1 MGVTVAEVLALPV
14 VRAGEPEVHVAA
26 GLDRQVRWVH
36 VGDAAA
42 VADLLT
48 GGELILTTGP
58 ALASDPGGYC
68 TALADA
74 GAVGLVVELGPRLP
88 DLPAAAVAAAER
100 AGMALVALRREIRFI
115 ALTEHVHRAIVA
127 AQFDEVEFARHAHQV
142 FTELSMRRAD
152 ADAIVTAAAD
162 LLGTPVALEDTG
174 RRVLSLAAHGRAT
187 ADLLEGW
194 PTRSRA
200 DGVAVSVGADGK
212 VFARLVA
219 PLAEPTPRVAM
230 VLERTAQALALREMV
245 ERDRTALEQQAQH
258 GLLDDLRTGRISDEA
273 GASAR
278 ARNLGLEM
286 ARYYVPICVL
296 IDMDTGH
303 DELSTRRRQVQVHDA
318 LRHALGLARLTAISS
333 VTGSA
338 VDVVVACPAP
348 DPDAAV
354 DRAGLLMI
362 AEVGRVRGVRAVTI
376 GAGPAVGRIVD
387 AVAGIA
393 DAHHVAAVVAAMP
406 RAEARVHRSADTR
419 LRGLLALLADDP
431 RVRAFAAVELR
442 RITDG
447 PEPEAN
453 LELLRAFLETAGNKT
468 ELARRLHVSRPTL
481 YARLATLQER
491 LAVDLDDG
499 TSRTSLHAALLVR
512 DAIGPLPPR

>member
-14 VRAGEPEVHVAA
+14 VRAGDPEIHVAA

-36 VGDAAA
+36 VGDAPE

-58 ALASDPGGYC
+58 ALVADPGRYC
-68 TALADA
+68 AALAAA
-74 GAVGLVVELGPRLP
+74 GAVGLIVELSPRLP
-88 DLPAAAVAAAER
+88 TMPAAAVAAADS

-115 ALTEHVHRAIVA
+115 ALTEQVHRAIVA

-152 ADAIVTAAAD
+152 ADDIVDSAAD
-162 LLGTPVALEDTG
+162 LIGTPVALEDTA
-174 RRVLSLAAHGRAT
+174 RRVLSLAAHGRPT
-187 ADLLEGW
+187 AELLDGW

-200 DGVAVSVGADGK
+200 DGVAVAVGADGT

-230 VLERTAQALALREMV
+230 VLERAAQALALREMV
-245 ERDRTALEQQAQH
+245 ERDRSALEQQAQH

-278 ARNLGLEM
+278 ARTLGLQV
-286 ARYYVPICVL
+286 ARYYVPVCVVV
-296 IDMDTGH
+296 DMETGH
-303 DELSTRRRQVQVHDA
+303 DELSTRRRKVAVHDA
-318 LRHALGLARLTAISS
+318 VRHALGLARLTAISS
-333 VTGSA
+333 VTGTGVDA
-338 VDVVVACPAP
+338 VLACPAADP
-348 DPDAAV
+348 DPAV
-354 DRAGLLMI
+354 DHAGSLVI
-362 AEVGRVRGVRAVTI
+362 AEVGRVRGVRGVTV
-376 GAGPAVGRIVD
+376 GAGPATGRVVD
-387 AVAGIA
+387 AVAGL
-393 DAHHVAAVVAAMP
+393 DGAHHIAVVVAAMP
-406 RAEARVHRSADTR
+406 RAEARVHRAADTR
-419 LRGLLALLADDP
+419 LRGLLALLVDDP

-442 RITDG
+442 RVLDG

-453 LELLRAFLETAGNKT
+453 VALLRAFLEAGGNKT

-481 YARLATLQER
+481 YARLAALQER

-499 TSRTSLHAALLVR
+499 ESRTSLHAALLVHDSA
-512 DAIGPLPPR
+512 DATRTP